1 MAARWSP
8 RRREVLDVLRAAPAP
23 LGVAA
28 VAERMG
34 VHPNTVRFHLD
45 ALMAEGLV
53 ESGAEAPSGPGRP
66 RTAYRARPGM
76 DRGGARGYPLL
87 ARMLLSRWA
96 SADPA
101 EARAEAVETGRAWG
115 RLLVD
120 QPPPSELPTPPTFE
134 PRTPPPSEPPPT
146 SGPPP
151 PSGPPT
157 AERAAARLVGLLDDM
172 GFAPRPE
179 GASGPGG
186 PPARIR
192 LEHCPFL
199 ELAEEYGRLVCPLHL
214 GLMQGALSGLGAP
227 LTATGLEPFAEPGF
241 CLAHLDGART
251 AEQKGATPR

>member
-1 MAARWSP
+1 
-8 RRREVLDVLRAAPAP
+8 VLRAAPAP

-45 ALMAEGLV
+45 ALVAEGLV
-53 ESGAEAPSGPGRP
+53 ESGTEAPSGPGRP
-66 RTAYRARPGM
+66 RTAYSARPGM
-76 DRGGARGYPLL
+76 DRGGERGYPLL

-115 RLLVD
+115 RFLVD
-120 QPPPSELPTPPTFE
+120 PLPPFE
-134 PRTPPPSEPPPT
+134 R
-146 SGPPP
+146 
-151 PSGPPT
+151 PT
-157 AERAAARLVGLLDDM
+157 AERSAARLVGLLDDM

-179 GASGPGG
+179 GAPGPDG

-192 LEHCPFL
+192 LRHCPFL

-214 GLMQGALSGLGAP
+214 GLMQGALTGLGAP
-227 LTATGLEPFAEPGF
+227 LTVTGLEPFAEPDS
-241 CLAHLDGART
+241 CLAHLGGAT
-251 AEQKGATPR
+251 AAEQREATPP